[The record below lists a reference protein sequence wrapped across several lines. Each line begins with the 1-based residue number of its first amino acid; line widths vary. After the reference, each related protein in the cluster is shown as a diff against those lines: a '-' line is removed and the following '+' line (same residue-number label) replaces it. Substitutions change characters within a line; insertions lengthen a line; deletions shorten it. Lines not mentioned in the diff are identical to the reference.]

1 MNNKATV
8 SDDYYRKFLTTKDK
22 TEEIAISNQQPTQ
35 KQTTINTQ
43 DYSQQPQ
50 KTDISQMTYSLFVN
64 QTKELLYKN
73 FFKNKTSPPKPQRK
87 QNQFKTI
94 ANKEITADK
103 KQFSKKSNE
112 INPNKEK
119 KKEFLE
125 EIIKVNSDVI
135 RPTNFYFQQKQY
147 EFEEPKPKRFD
158 LEQFQCNQEV
168 AVEIE
173 NEVENK
179 RKLIEQEH
187 EEIINANVPNIVN
200 SIEELINNSEKP
212 FYFVQPKYDKLI
224 EEYSSI

>member
-1 MNNKATV
+1 M
-8 SDDYYRKFLTTKDK
+8 
-22 TEEIAISNQQPTQ
+22 
-35 KQTTINTQ
+35 
-43 DYSQQPQ
+43 
-50 KTDISQMTYSLFVN
+50 
-64 QTKELLYKN
+64 
-73 FFKNKTSPPKPQRK
+73 
-87 QNQFKTI
+87 
-94 ANKEITADK
+94 
-103 KQFSKKSNE
+103 
-112 INPNKEK
+112 
-119 KKEFLE
+119 
-125 EIIKVNSDVI
+125 I

-179 RKLIEQEH
+179 RELIEQEH

>member
-1 MNNKATV
+1 
-8 SDDYYRKFLTTKDK
+8 
-22 TEEIAISNQQPTQ
+22 
-35 KQTTINTQ
+35 
-43 DYSQQPQ
+43 
-50 KTDISQMTYSLFVN
+50 MTYSLFVN
-64 QTKELLYKN
+64 QTEELLYKN
-73 FFKNKTSPPKPQRK
+73 FFKNKTSPPKPQKK

-94 ANKEITADK
+94 ANKEVTTDK

-158 LEQFQCNQEV
+158 LEQFKCNQEV
-168 AVEIE
+168 TVEIE
-173 NEVENK
+173 NEVENN